1 MGSSRKPE
9 RKPARVGEA
18 QKERLAFIELHAY
31 FCGEIRRADLEAR
44 FRIKP
49 AAATRDFQTYRHLAP
64 RNLAYDTSA
73 KTYVPSAGFEPLFG
87 FETSRVLS
95 WLTHGFGDG
104 LEERSGRPIAS
115 DSIVLL
121 SKPRL
126 DTLASVTRA
135 IHLGNP
141 LSIRYWS
148 LSTGE
153 SQRDIVPF
161 ALVDNGLRWHV
172 RAYDRS
178 RKRFSD
184 FALPRISEPKTLGE
198 QPADHERPA
207 SDHQWNRMVDLI
219 LVPHPQLQF
228 PGAIK
233 ADYQMTGKAMRYSV
247 RAAVAGYL
255 LHRWQVDC
263 SVDHSLDPAAH
274 HLWLENTQTLYGVE
288 SAVMAPG
295 YRFPDAKGGRH
306 ADSNQRRAGIT
317 REAGE
322 QHPQSIQPFRAPHD
336 DAD

>member
-1 MGSSRKPE
+1 MGSSRQPE
-9 RKPARVGEA
+9 QKPARVGEA

-49 AAATRDFQTYRHLAP
+49 AAATRDFQTYRQLAP
-64 RNLAYDTSA
+64 RNLGYDTSA
-73 KTYVPSAGFEPLFG
+73 KTYVPSTGFKPLFG

-104 LEERSGRPIAS
+104 LQERSGRPIAS

-126 DTLASVTRA
+126 DTLALVTRA
-135 IHLGNP
+135 IHLEKP
-141 LSIRYWS
+141 LSVVYWS

-153 SQRDIVPF
+153 SRRVIVPF

-178 RKRFSD
+178 RQRFSD
-184 FALPRISEPKTLGE
+184 FVLSRISEPKAVDD
-198 QPADHERPA
+198 QPAAHERQA
-207 SDHQWNRMVDLI
+207 SDHQWNRMVDLR
-219 LVPHPQLQF
+219 LVPHPGLRY
-228 PGAIK
+228 PAAIE
-233 ADYQMTGKAMRYSV
+233 ADYQIDGKAVRHSV
-247 RAAVAGYL
+247 RAAIAGYL

-263 SVDHSLDPAAH
+263 SVDHALDPSAH
-274 HLWLENTQTLYGVE
+274 HLWLENNQTLYGVE

-295 YRFPDAKGGRH
+295 YRSPDTVGG
-306 ADSNQRRAGIT
+306 Q
-317 REAGE
+317 
-322 QHPQSIQPFRAPHD
+322 
-336 DAD
+336 